1 MKKTGQ
7 MIRTAITHAK
17 LLLILSALRRESM
30 NVTRAKTIERMEPS
44 SEKKSAG
51 DNAGSSGSDTLNT
64 TSFRPFL
71 LLKSFCHIREAL
83 VSCQKALIQA
93 NGII

>member
-1 MKKTGQ
+1 MK
-7 MIRTAITHAK
+7 AITYAK
-17 LLLILSALRRESM
+17 LSLILSTLRRESM
-30 NVTRAKTIERMEPS
+30 SVTSAKTIERMEPS

-51 DNAGSSGSDTLNT
+51 DNAGSSGSDTLIS

-71 LLKSFCHIREAL
+71 LLKSFCHIRDAL

-93 NGII
+93 NRII